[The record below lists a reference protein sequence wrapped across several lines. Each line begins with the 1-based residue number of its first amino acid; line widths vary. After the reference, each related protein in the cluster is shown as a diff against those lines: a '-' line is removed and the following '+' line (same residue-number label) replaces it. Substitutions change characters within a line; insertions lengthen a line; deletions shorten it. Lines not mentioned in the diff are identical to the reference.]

1 MAPVQ
6 ATSVSV
12 ASPVSLA
19 PLGCVATQLAV
30 GASKLVG
37 VVVEHSCMGTTSHS
51 LARRLDTRLSMSTPQ
66 VSTDAHRAMGG
77 KRHMYM
83 LWELELLFPV
93 VLVLVCSLDMT

>member
-1 MAPVQ
+1 MLQ
-6 ATSVSV
+6 
-12 ASPVSLA
+12 
-19 PLGCVATQLAV
+19 
-30 GASKLVG
+30 
-37 VVVEHSCMGTTSHS
+37 HS
-51 LARRLDTRLSMSTPQ
+51 LLLERRNLWVWLWNIAVWVRPAIALHARLDTRLSMSTPQ